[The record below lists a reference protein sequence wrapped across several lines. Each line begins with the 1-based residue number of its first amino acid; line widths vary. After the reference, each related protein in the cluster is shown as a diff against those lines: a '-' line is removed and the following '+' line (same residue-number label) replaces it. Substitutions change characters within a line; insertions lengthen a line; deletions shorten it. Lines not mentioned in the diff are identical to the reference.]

1 MTEISRRQLLLSAA
15 AFSAAPLFIGRAQ
28 ATDTD
33 VVVVGAGAAG
43 ISTARALKS
52 RGYSVIT
59 IEASGRIG
67 GRILTDNESF
77 GVPFDMGASRLHNR
91 ENNPF
96 ADYGLANGFDIYR
109 APDETLMYV
118 GNRPINDSEQAAFF
132 QAQRKALRAMWRA
145 GRDELDV
152 SPASV
157 IPDLGDWGLTVDFL
171 IGAYEIAKDLDS
183 FSCVDW
189 YTAAGGSDF
198 YCRQGIGTLFQH
210 SARDVAVQTDVTAE
224 KIRWGGQ
231 GVTVETSE
239 GTIAA
244 KAVVVTVS
252 TGVLASGD
260 IEFDPPLPVKKQEA
274 IQELPMGHYFHVG
287 LQMSKNIF
295 GTGAD
300 AYFNYKVDEE
310 VNGSPKAFG
319 ALTNAGGTDLCYF
332 DMGGNFA
339 KHLLEAGNNAA
350 YDFVVSEL
358 KRMFGNHIEKYI
370 VESNSYDWLH
380 DPYTYGSYAAAKP
393 GGFWARDEMRK
404 SIADRIWFAGEAM
417 SDDDWST
424 IAGAHKSGLI
434 VAEEISEVL

>member
-1 MTEISRRQLLLSAA
+1 MTDMSRRQLLLSGA
-15 AFSAAPLFIGRAQ
+15 AFSAAPLFVGRAQ
-28 ATDTD
+28 AADTD

-43 ISTARALKS
+43 ISAARSLKS
-52 RGYSVIT
+52 RGYSVIA

-67 GRILTDNESF
+67 GRILTDTESF

-91 ENNPF
+91 ANNPF
-96 ADYGLANGFDIYR
+96 ADYGIANGFDIYR

-118 GNRPINDSEQAAFF
+118 GDRPINQNEQAELLL
-132 QAQRKALRAMWRA
+132 AQRKALQAMWRA
-145 GRDELDV
+145 GRNGLDV

-157 IPDLGDWGLTVDFL
+157 IPDLGNWSLTVDFL

-189 YTAAGGSDF
+189 FSAEGGSDF
-198 YCRQGIGTLFQH
+198 YCRQGIGALFQH
-210 SARDVAVQTDVTAE
+210 SAQDVAVQTDVTAE

-231 GVTVETSE
+231 GVQVETSD
-239 GTIAA
+239 GTLTA

-260 IEFDPPLPVKKQEA
+260 IQFDPPRPARKQEA

-287 LQMSKNIF
+287 LLLSENIF
-295 GTGAD
+295 GTSSD
-300 AYFNYKVDEE
+300 AYFNYKVEE
-310 VNGSPKAFG
+310 ELNGSPKAFG
-319 ALTNAGGTDLCYF
+319 ALTNAGGTGLCYF
-332 DMGGNFA
+332 DMGGDFA

-358 KRMFGNHIEKYI
+358 KRMFGNQIEKYI
-370 VESNSYDWLH
+370 IESNSYDWLH
-380 DPYTYGSYAAAKP
+380 NPYTYGSYAAAKP
-393 GGFWARDEMRK
+393 DGFWARDEMSE

-417 SDDDWST
+417 SPDDWST
-424 IAGAHKSGLI
+424 IASAHKSGI
-434 VAEEISEVL
+434 TAAQEIAETV